1 MAIPFKRRGR
11 KNLDKAFSS
20 KRGRRGETS
29 SISRVIKDESPA
41 SRYFNIT
48 EIPDY
53 LGVGKNTIR
62 LMGSVELKKNSEIQ
76 IEILDARG
84 NPIYFEIP
92 KKTQRDGSRLISIW
106 VYTDRTDY
114 LENTASG
121 NATITIVGTDT
132 NNIPVKWN
140 RVIPVRVNQKT
151 SSEIIFDEKTLP
163 TAQVSASLQPF
174 STFQLDS
181 SKTDS
186 LSQGRDKKLSK
197 VNDIVLVK
205 YQKSTFGDDVI
216 LTRSSGTAFN
226 SQMINGEA
234 KVAITTSTDLFPRQT
249 GVDQPTQFTSSILS
263 VSSSDILQ
271 IKDAITGSEGH
282 EYRFSEGTPLIATIE
297 YFSSASQGQSENLQT
312 VSTFTISNTQ
322 PITGEVHELRTSVKS
337 KGLGTEFETISV
349 NTFDNGVDTFTYTV
363 PIPSQHI
370 GDPKT
375 IKIEFLNSK
384 SEPSETFILIEDV
397 VFPGSTT
404 FIGGKG
410 SLITGSIFI

>member
-1 MAIPFKRRGR
+1 MNVKNKKIIIFAILFVLFFLTVFNIVGSYPDNYYLNKIKSNIPQSLKVFIKEKIVVHKTYENLKKNFEEQR

-20 KRGRRGETS
+20 KRGIKGES
-29 SISRVIKDESPA
+29 NSISRVIKDESPA

-106 VYTDRTDY
+106 VYTNRTDY
-114 LENTASG
+114 FENTASG

-140 RVIPVRVNQKT
+140 RIIPVRVNQKT

-186 LSQGRDKKLSK
+186 LSQGRDKKLTLRIDTHS
-197 VNDIVLVK
+197 VK

-216 LTRSSGTAFN
+216 LTKTGGTGFN
-226 SQMINGEA
+226 SMMIGGE
-234 KVAITTSTDLFPRQT
+234 VRLDLSSQTVFPRET
-249 GVDQPTQFTSSILS
+249 AGTQPTNFTSSILS
-263 VSSSDILQ
+263 VSSSNILQ
-271 IKDAITGSEGH
+271 IKDAITGSNNH
-282 EYRFSEGTPLIATIE
+282 IYRFTDGATIPTFIE
-297 YFSSASQGQSENLQT
+297 YFSIPN
-312 VSTFTISNTQ
+312 VFSTFSNNLLVKATSSGPCILGFTI
-322 PITGEVHELRTSVKS
+322 
-337 KGLGTEFETISV
+337 
-349 NTFDNGVDTFTYTV
+349 
-363 PIPSQHI
+363 
-370 GDPKT
+370 
-375 IKIEFLNSK
+375 
-384 SEPSETFILIEDV
+384 
-397 VFPGSTT
+397 
-404 FIGGKG
+404 
-410 SLITGSIFI
+410 